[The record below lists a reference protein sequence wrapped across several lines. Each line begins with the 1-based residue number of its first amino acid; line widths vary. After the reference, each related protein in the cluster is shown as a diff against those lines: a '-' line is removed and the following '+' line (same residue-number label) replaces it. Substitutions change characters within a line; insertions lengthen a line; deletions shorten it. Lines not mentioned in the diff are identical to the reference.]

1 MPVPDK
7 VYLST
12 PSDTYTS
19 AIGVTGEIREH
30 IDATYGK
37 QFYRMVQAD
46 GADIA
51 AGIVVKYSSG
61 SSVKVVKCGAAQVN
75 NGSIAGVTQNI
86 IPNGHYGWVACG
98 GSCNALAV
106 GAVAANAAVATHA
119 NGKIDDATVTE
130 GTTVGICPSAISA
143 GALGELRLWAIM

>member
-1 MPVPDK
+1 M
-7 VYLST
+7 VYLTT
-12 PSDTYTS
+12 PSDTSTS
-19 AIGVTGEIREH
+19 AVGVTGDIREH

-37 QFYRMVQAD
+37 QYYRMVKAD

-51 AGIVVKYSSG
+51 AGITVKYSSG
-61 SSVKVVKCGAAQVN
+61 SSVLVVKCAAAQLN

-86 IPNGHYGWVACG
+86 IPNGSYGWVACG

-106 GAVAANAAVATHA
+106 GAVAANVAVATHA

-130 GTTVGICPSAISA
+130 GTTIGICPSAIIA
-143 GALGELRLWAIM
+143 GALGELRLWAMM